1 MLTDL
6 PIGFRRHPAG
16 AALEMLNWLG
26 GQQYSRVHDVES
38 GVHSCKGKHALFNFD
53 SIVLKLKSRL
63 AQNREYTL
71 RGRGCKFER
80 SGAKGKQKVFADI
93 DGEARILGGR
103 VSLPRHT
110 TQRGNELGR
119 KSK

>member
-26 GQQYSRVHDVES
+26 GPGQQYSRVHDVES

-53 SIVLKLKSRL
+53 SIVLKSKSRPAL
-63 AQNREYTL
+63 
-71 RGRGCKFER
+71 
-80 SGAKGKQKVFADI
+80 
-93 DGEARILGGR
+93 
-103 VSLPRHT
+103 
-110 TQRGNELGR
+110 
-119 KSK
+119 